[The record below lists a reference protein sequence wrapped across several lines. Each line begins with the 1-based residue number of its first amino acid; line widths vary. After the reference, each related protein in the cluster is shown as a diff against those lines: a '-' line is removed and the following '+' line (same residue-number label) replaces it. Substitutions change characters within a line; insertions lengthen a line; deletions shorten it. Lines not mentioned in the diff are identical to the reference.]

1 MYSIILLILQVL
13 ARKGE
18 MDRVRRSY
26 RRKSDTLESIYDWSQ
41 QLIEAADRKVTNL
54 LLIDRVIISFSA
66 TWNLRERC
74 THVKVVMM
82 LAIVLAGMLQDI
94 TSIST

>member
-1 MYSIILLILQVL
+1 
-13 ARKGE
+13 

-26 RRKSDTLESIYDWSQ
+26 RRKTDTLESVYDWSQ

-54 LLIDRVIISFSA
+54 LLTDRVIISFSA
-66 TWNLRERC
+66 TWNLRKCC
-74 THVKVVMM
+74 THVKLVMM
-82 LAIVLAGMLQDI
+82 LSIVLAGTLQEI